1 MGISQTIRAKK
12 FEENWT
18 KIKGSCQSERVAA
31 EMISYSKMPLA
42 NKLLFL
48 KEIVLEMI
56 WAWIKNILEGNQ
68 S

>member
-18 KIKGSCQSERVAA
+18 KIKGSCQSEREAA
-31 EMISYSKMPLA
+31 EMMSYRKMPLEA
-42 NKLLFL
+42 
-48 KEIVLEMI
+48 
-56 WAWIKNILEGNQ
+56 NQ

>member
-1 MGISQTIRAKK
+1 MHKK
-12 FEENWT
+12 FEVNQT
-18 KIKGSCQSERVAA
+18 KIKDGCQLERKAA

-56 WAWIKNILEGNQ
+56 
-68 S
+68 